1 MHAIFILV
9 VNISRLSFTAGSGVG
24 LQLQKAPRE
33 PAEKWLRNKQELGPV
48 RQKGIHH
55 SSDEAGRGAAETS
68 GARDPLEVGILMLG
82 YCKELGGPDCPSVPL
97 PNPAGSGSGGG
108 EQLASEGL
116 RAKWS
121 YPSSSLRAGPAE
133 ERSAANRGPPFV
145 LSSSPPPAEGEPPL
159 GKWQVYSGRTSVS
172 LFFIQY

>member
-68 GARDPLEVGILMLG
+68 GARGPLEVGRLILG
-82 YCKELGGPDCPSVPL
+82 YWKEL
-97 PNPAGSGSGGG
+97 
-108 EQLASEGL
+108 
-116 RAKWS
+116 
-121 YPSSSLRAGPAE
+121 
-133 ERSAANRGPPFV
+133 
-145 LSSSPPPAEGEPPL
+145 
-159 GKWQVYSGRTSVS
+159 
-172 LFFIQY
+172 